1 MIKNKK
7 NKGILSFRTKAEV
20 ILVAFLLI
28 GITTVSVMSVT
39 RTITDSSDTVYTYI
53 RNSNGNYWAA
63 TGANLQTAIWDLNS
77 SDGGEVHVPP
87 GNYTF
92 SSNLTIDNFVTVI
105 GTGTGDRYDHDKNT
119 CINLQGD
126 ASVVIIDG
134 KIPHHIMMPASKG
147 EKYWD

>member
-63 TGANLQTAIWDLNS
+63 TGANINTSINDLGV
-77 SDGGEVHVPP
+77 DGGTVEIPD
-87 GNYTF
+87 GTIIITDKIFQKYKY
-92 SSNLTIDNFVTVI
+92 NLTIINHGTLKLVDGGIAQKAIMEFQFCNNVTI
-105 GTGTGDRYDHDKNT
+105 RDGCYDMD
-119 CINLQGD
+119 
-126 ASVVIIDG
+126 
-134 KIPHHIMMPASKG
+134 
-147 EKYWD
+147 